1 MERRDFVVMGAEV
14 NMAARLMGKAPVG
27 GVLVSKHVV
36 KQTADAVEYEETAA
50 FKVKGKDQMIK
61 GYIPLRKKTDQTEEV
76 NVNVIGRGSEKARLD
91 ELLDSLLSSDADR
104 ATCAMMIEGE
114 TGMGKTVLMHYL
126 KKRVNEMHI
135 PCLSASS
142 TSIESSTPFFP
153 LKHLV
158 KSTAARELKHRHQLN
173 RVQVRFSFICSD
185 AIDAIDAID
194 ACGVC
199 GCRCGRCR
207 AWCCCGLLWTLL
219 FTCTNDKREGGG
231 WGENVN
237 DVHGG

>member
-1 MERRDFVVMGAEV
+1 MCGPMERRDFVVMGAEV

-61 GYIPLRKKTDQTEEV
+61 GYIPLRKKTDQAEEV

-91 ELLDSLLSSDADR
+91 ELLDSRLSSDADR

-173 RVQVRFSFICSD
+173 RVQVGFSFIC
-185 AIDAIDAID
+185 IY
-194 ACGVC
+194 
-199 GCRCGRCR
+199 
-207 AWCCCGLLWTLL
+207 L
-219 FTCTNDKREGGG
+219 
-231 WGENVN
+231 
-237 DVHGG
+237 H